1 MMQLNILQITTFVN
15 EFDKKTRNKLST
27 LNEKLTKLERS
38 LQMAEAAVKT
48 ANMQMD
54 WNFNIH

>member
-54 WNFNIH
+54 